1 MSSLRALFPP
11 HVACAIVLDPEGLAP
26 APALYPEEAAHLGRA
41 VEKRRREFALGRG
54 CAREALATLGV
65 APRALV
71 ALPDRSVAWPE
82 EAWGSITHTEGVCAA
97 VAVLRSRARGVGVDV
112 EVRGR
117 VGPSLYRAIA
127 TPRETSWIHE
137 ADSAEERA
145 ERATRLFSAKEAFYK
160 AQYCVS
166 RAWVGF
172 HDVELTFEEG
182 DAFTVE
188 LVVDVAAAFARGTL
202 FHGRVTQSAG
212 HVLSGMV
219 LPP

>member
-71 ALPDRSVAWPE
+71 AL
-82 EAWGSITHTEGVCAA
+82 TEGVCAA